1 MKIEM
6 KKCKSRGFF
15 LFAYLFS
22 FFQAT
27 AQNDFTINKIIE
39 NEIHSFPALPVNN
52 LTDTDRQK
60 NNIIYACCKW
70 SVDPA
75 INFISGAVA
84 FYFIPEE
91 NNFNTLILDL
101 ANPLHVDSVIYNNT
115 QISFSHHDNQ
125 LDILFP
131 INLPNG
137 ILDSVKIFY
146 NGVPI
151 PTGFGSFIQGYH
163 SGTPIIYTLS
173 EPFGS
178 RDWWPCKQD
187 LNDKIDSIDIYV
199 TSPIQYRTASNGH
212 LNSEDSTLSK
222 RTCHWKSNYPIAAYL
237 LAIGVTNYSVFS
249 EQMILSNGDTLPL
262 INYVYPENISD
273 AQQSLHEIIEIIHLY
288 DSLTIPYPFSKEK
301 YGHAQFGWGGGMEN
315 QTMSFV
321 GSFNSE
327 LIAHECAHQWFG
339 DKITCGSWSDIWL
352 NEGFAT
358 YFSGLVVEHLRPS
371 EWQVW
376 KRATLD
382 GAVALP
388 DGSVYC
394 DDTISVSRIFN
405 GRLSYRKASC
415 LLHMLRWK
423 LGDAVFFTA
432 IKNYLNDPILAY
444 GYARTSDLKYH
455 LEQASGQNFTEF
467 FTEWFYGSGFPSYTL
482 EWENKGANIEIK
494 ISQVTSDLSVSF
506 FHIPVP
512 IKLKNEDHDTIVI
525 ANPTISGE
533 VFTFNPGFIV
543 EQVIFDPDL
552 WIISK
557 NNKVIDKSELL
568 KDQIEIYPN
577 PGKAIFTIKSK
588 KPELF
593 ARDLKVFDQM
603 GKEIFSIFYPD
614 AIPKRKI
621 DLSVLSSGV
630 YFLRIETGGGVLVKR
645 VVIEK

>member
-1 MKIEM
+1 M
-6 KKCKSRGFF
+6 
-15 LFAYLFS
+15 
-22 FFQAT
+22 
-27 AQNDFTINKIIE
+27 
-39 NEIHSFPALPVNN
+39 
-52 LTDTDRQK
+52 
-60 NNIIYACCKW
+60 
-70 SVDPA
+70 
-75 INFISGAVA
+75 
-84 FYFIPEE
+84 
-91 NNFNTLILDL
+91 
-101 ANPLHVDSVIYNNT
+101 
-115 QISFSHHDNQ
+115 
-125 LDILFP
+125 
-131 INLPNG
+131 
-137 ILDSVKIFY
+137 
-146 NGVPI
+146 
-151 PTGFGSFIQGYH
+151 
-163 SGTPIIYTLS
+163 
-173 EPFGS
+173 
-178 RDWWPCKQD
+178 
-187 LNDKIDSIDIYV
+187 
-199 TSPIQYRTASNGH
+199 
-212 LNSEDSTLSK
+212 
-222 RTCHWKSNYPIAAYL
+222 
-237 LAIGVTNYSVFS
+237 
-249 EQMILSNGDTLPL
+249 
-262 INYVYPENISD
+262 
-273 AQQSLHEIIEIIHLY
+273 
-288 DSLTIPYPFSKEK
+288 
-301 YGHAQFGWGGGMEN
+301 
-315 QTMSFV
+315 
-321 GSFNSE
+321 
-327 LIAHECAHQWFG
+327 
-339 DKITCGSWSDIWL
+339 
-352 NEGFAT
+352 
-358 YFSGLVVEHLRPS
+358 
-371 EWQVW
+371 
-376 KRATLD
+376 D

-525 ANPTISGE
+525 ANPTTSGE

-593 ARDLKVFDQM
+593 ARDLKVFDLM
-603 GKEIFSIFYPD
+603 GKEIFSIFYLD